1 MTIAEG
7 TPVPKGFNQITFPD
21 PVCCSLVSTGIGWPI
36 LQEFSVAADG
46 GLKDMVVLLVDAKKG
61 NPFPFEPPTIEA
73 GDCRFIPFCQ
83 RGQRSEVQV

>member
-1 MTIAEG
+1 
-7 TPVPKGFNQITFPD
+7 
-21 PVCCSLVSTGIGWPI
+21 
-36 LQEFSVAADG
+36 
-46 GLKDMVVLLVDAKKG
+46 MVVLLVDAKKG